1 MKGKSPLLLLI
12 LLVVGALIGSIIGEA
27 LSEMMPF
34 LNTYKSIGISPSTLD
49 LGFMQITF
57 GFSLGLNIATALG
70 LVLAYVMYKKL

>member
-1 MKGKSPLLLLI
+1 MKGKSPLILLI

-27 LSEMMPF
+27 LSGMMPF

-70 LVLAYVMYKKL
+70 LVLAFVMYKKL